1 MREGFGDLRQK
12 EEDAAMAPGWF
23 LAEDDN
29 LCFWFAAGVWDDQ
42 DAFETLN
49 S

>member
-1 MREGFGDLRQK
+1 MLFFKAHLASGQMREGFGDLRQK

-29 LCFWFAAGVWDDQ
+29 FSF
-42 DAFETLN
+42 
-49 S
+49 